1 MSVTTI
7 TTTSL
12 RSREMVAEGTMA
24 FHFDRPAGFEFIPG
38 QTMDITL
45 NNPPE
50 TDAEGNTRTF
60 SIASAPADP
69 GLMITTRLRD
79 TAFKRVLRSIA
90 LPAEVKVDGP
100 HVSFTL
106 HKNPAKPAVFLAG
119 GIGITPFFSIVQNA
133 ARTPLPHQ
141 LYLFYSN
148 QRPEDA
154 PFRTTL
160 RELAGQNPNFHFIPT

>member
-1 MSVTTI
+1 PGIKPNRKSQITNHQSPISAPLHLTIQEPLMSVTTI

-50 TDAEGNTRTF
+50 AAAEGNTRP
-60 SIASAPADP
+60 SPPPSAPADP
-69 GLMITTRLRD
+69 GLRITPRLRD

-90 LPAEVKVDGP
+90 LPAEVKLDGP
-100 HVSFTL
+100 HGSFTL
-106 HKNPAKPAVFLAG
+106 HKNPAKAGVFLA
-119 GIGITPFFSIVQNA
+119 
-133 ARTPLPHQ
+133 
-141 LYLFYSN
+141 
-148 QRPEDA
+148 
-154 PFRTTL
+154 
-160 RELAGQNPNFHFIPT
+160 